1 MCPNQEV
8 ERSLLPECH
17 IANRVFMYS
26 MLDYL
31 HSGERRSED
40 VHAELRDRYE
50 VFCQVLHNFPMPL
63 HTEPEG
69 DYDYECVFD
78 ALQQQQQHQELCQRP
93 AYQTGVQASIF
104 MDANRSTSSSSNLAE
119 SCDFYENALRSA
131 LAQLGSG
138 MGMDLDIDT
147 ELDMELDTELDMD
160 MGNEEQLL
168 NSSDDVN

>member
-8 ERSLLPECH
+8 ERSLLPDCH

-63 HTEPEG
+63 HPQHEG
-69 DYDYECVFD
+69 DTFD
-78 ALQQQQQHQELCQRP
+78 ALQQQQQQLWQRP
-93 AYQTGVQASIF
+93 VYGGFDTSIL
-104 MDANRSTSSSSNLAE
+104 MEINESSSSSNICE
-119 SCDFYENALRSA
+119 PCDFYENAMRRA
-131 LAQLGSG
+131 LAQLGG
-138 MGMDLDIDT
+138 GMDMDM
-147 ELDMELDTELDMD
+147 DMELELQLQLGD
-160 MGNEEQLL
+160 EEQLL